1 MKEHFITWQN
11 RFKDC
16 LQKKKLVSSILI
28 FTDLSF
34 DCKTNR
40 RIEPKKEEVKTEIVE
55 KEKAKFKL
63 KNAVSS
69 SMSFRGSNIKFNKN
83 EVTVISID
91 STNLVKI

>member
-1 MKEHFITWQN
+1 MMEHFITCKIDS
-11 RFKDC
+11 RIAYR
-16 LQKKKLVSSILI
+16 KKLVSSILI

-69 SMSFRGSNIKFNKN
+69 SMSFRGNNIKINKN